1 MARRSST
8 PSVGVRVGVT
18 PSSPGLG
25 EAQPPRYFFPL
36 CVEYEISISIG
47 SPMLK
52 KDLSPTN
59 LILNSMSCGFF
70 PLKTGAAHKP
80 TRINKKPTLLIWP
93 ACQYANGNTKPL
105 YAGSVLS
112 SCLACLA
119 RTLRSFELSDSL
131 LFRASCG
138 LFAFSAVA
146 ASHDS
151 FATGLRSGRPIFVL
165 PLLRENKTPGCPI
178 QRVLENDF
186 VVVTGT
192 GTARDF
198 LRLLTVA
205 LH

>member
-1 MARRSST
+1 
-8 PSVGVRVGVT
+8 
-18 PSSPGLG
+18 
-25 EAQPPRYFFPL
+25 
-36 CVEYEISISIG
+36 
-47 SPMLK
+47 MLK

-93 ACQYANGNTKPL
+93 ACQCANGNTKPL

-151 FATGLRSGRPIFVL
+151 SPLGSGVGGPFSYSLCFPKIKLRVVQFRGFSKMTSSSLQAQAPRVILSAFSPSHCIEKTKRKPVCQVCQ
-165 PLLRENKTPGCPI
+165 LR
-178 QRVLENDF
+178 
-186 VVVTGT
+186 
-192 GTARDF
+192 AS
-198 LRLLTVA
+198 
-205 LH
+205 